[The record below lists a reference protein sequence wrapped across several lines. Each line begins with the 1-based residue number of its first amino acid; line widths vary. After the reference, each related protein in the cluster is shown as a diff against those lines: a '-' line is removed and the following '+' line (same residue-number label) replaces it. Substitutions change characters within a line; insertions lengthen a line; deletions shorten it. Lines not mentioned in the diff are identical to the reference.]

1 MIKGELAFMKIEKL
15 TENKIR
21 VIINSD
27 ELGLNNMNVHSIMTR
42 AIETQ
47 EIFSDILKKAEKEV
61 DFQTDGCKLLI
72 EAFSSLDDV
81 FVFTIT
87 KYEPDNDLKKKK
99 LIAKRKSFDKI
110 NGNAVCR
117 FENFD
122 TFCEFC
128 NALKNLHKF
137 DSSKLAKNITLYLW
151 KNTYY
156 LVLRNIN
163 DKYQDINLFY
173 STLSEFG
180 KLVSFSNSFEC
191 KLLEHGK
198 VMIKKNAIDVGIQ
211 YFI

>member
-1 MIKGELAFMKIEKL
+1 MKIEKL

-27 ELGLNNMNVHSIMTR
+27 ELGINNINFYNIMTK

-61 DFQTDGCKLLI
+61 GFHTDGCKLLI
-72 EAFSSLDDV
+72 EAFSSLDDI

-87 KYEPDNDLKKKK
+87 KYLPDNNFKKKK
-99 LIAKRKSFDKI
+99 LIAKRRSFDKMSQQAI
-110 NGNAVCR
+110 CC
-117 FENFD
+117 FESFD
-122 TFCEFC
+122 AFCEFC
-128 NALKNLHKF
+128 KAINCLHRV

-151 KNTYY
+151 KDTYY
-156 LVLRNIN
+156 LILKNIN
-163 DKYQDINLFY
+163 TKYENINLFY

-180 KLVSFSNSFEC
+180 KLLSFSNVFEY

-198 VMIKKNAIDVGIQ
+198 VLIKKNAIDIGIK
-211 YFI
+211 FFAG